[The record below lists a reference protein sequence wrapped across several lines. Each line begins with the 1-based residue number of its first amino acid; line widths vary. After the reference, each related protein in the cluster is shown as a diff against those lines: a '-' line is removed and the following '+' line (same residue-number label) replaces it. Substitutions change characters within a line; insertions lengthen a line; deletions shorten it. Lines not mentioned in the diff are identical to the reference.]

1 MKNEWRN
8 TNNKNNTITI
18 DECKDWILH
27 ALKLTEHYSSNIKYA
42 VDSKWE
48 FLVVINNLNDSFP
61 DVKTLTKIEKITGM
75 ILIKTKKSCRRI
87 DGDDGELWF
96 GRPIEQK
103 KLEQWINDLISWTI
117 YSRYRNL
124 NWATHW

>member
-1 MKNEWRN
+1 MSEVTPTTR
-8 TNNKNNTITI
+8 ITQLPI

-27 ALKLTEHYSSNIKYA
+27 ALKLKEQYSSNIRYA

-75 ILIKTKKSCRRI
+75 ILIKTRKSCRRI

-96 GRPIEQK
+96 GRSIEQK
-103 KLEQWINDLISWTI
+103 KLQHWINDLISWTV

-124 NWATHW
+124 N

>member
-1 MKNEWRN
+1 MSDVTPTTR
-8 TNNKNNTITI
+8 ITQLPI

-27 ALKLTEHYSSNIKYA
+27 AFKLTEHYSRNIRYA
-42 VDSKWE
+42 VDGKWE
-48 FLVVINNLNDSFP
+48 FLIVINNLDYSFS

-103 KLEQWINDLISWTI
+103 KLQQWINDLISWSV

-124 NWATHW
+124 N